1 MSTSVTRRH
10 ATPSPA
16 PRLLG
21 RAIRD
26 DAVADGVPH
35 AVAWSVFSI
44 PLVGAALL
52 AGLYLVS
59 RDAYHFVL
67 KEDRPVEWGQ
77 FALLS
82 LCTLLAAGGA
92 VAAARRR
99 NHLSAAVLVAAAVCF
114 LGLAG
119 EEISWAQRVFA
130 LMTPESL
137 ATVNQQA
144 ELNVHNINAG
154 GLRLQDL
161 FKIGS
166 ALVGVAGVL
175 LALVPRARRCPRLL
189 RTPLARLLTVP
200 RYAVPGFAMMALYWP
215 VHLVVDIA
223 PVSRFQEW
231 VEFSFYLSV
240 TATLAVVLLRLTP
253 ASTHS
258 RPSHRSGIRLVIV
271 ASAVVVVAVTAVFAA
286 LTAYHG
292 IIPINAQ

>member
-26 DAVADGVPH
+26 DAAADGVPN

-59 RDAYHFVL
+59 RDAYHLVL

-77 FALLS
+77 FALLL

-92 VAAARRR
+92 IAAARRR
-99 NHLSAAVLVAAAVCF
+99 NYLPAAVLAVAALCF

-130 LMTPESL
+130 LVTPESL

-175 LALVPRARRCPRLL
+175 LALAPRARRCPRLL

-240 TATLAVVLLRLTP
+240 TATLAVVLLRLAP
-253 ASTHS
+253 ASD
-258 RPSHRSGIRLVIV
+258 RDHRRQTGARMVIV
-271 ASAVVVVAVTAVFAA
+271 ASAVVVVAVTVVFAA

>member
-10 ATPSPA
+10 ATPSPT
-16 PRLLG
+16 PRLLD

-26 DAVADGVPH
+26 DAAADGVPT

-77 FALLS
+77 FALLL
-82 LCTLLAAGGA
+82 LCTLLAAGGTI
-92 VAAARRR
+92 AAARRR
-99 NHLSAAVLVAAAVCF
+99 NYLPAAVLAVAALCF

-130 LMTPESL
+130 LVTPESL

-175 LALVPRARRCPRLL
+175 LALAPRARRCPRLL
-189 RTPLARLLTVP
+189 RTSFARLLTVP

-240 TATLAVVLLRLTP
+240 TATLAVVLLRLAP

-258 RPSHRSGIRLVIV
+258 RAGHRSGVRLVIV
-271 ASAVVVVAVTAVFAA
+271 ASAVVVVAVTIVFAA